1 MNAFSPLRMAVG
13 IAFILAL
20 AVSPLRRLLEAD
32 MRSHMLIQFPA
43 ILVAGALI
51 YSSLPDQLRT
61 RTARWNF
68 LGLSGL
74 TYLAVVLAVVM
85 VPRVLDLAAVDARVE
100 AFKFSALATA
110 GAVLGPSWKA
120 AGTVIQAF
128 FIGTVLPMMIAV
140 ASIYTD
146 VSIRLCNS
154 YGLDE
159 QQKLGY
165 ELMVIAVLAGVC
177 WLSNTM

>member
-1 MNAFSPLRMAVG
+1 M
-13 IAFILAL
+13 
-20 AVSPLRRLLEAD
+20 
-32 MRSHMLIQFPA
+32 
-43 ILVAGALI
+43 
-51 YSSLPDQLRT
+51 
-61 RTARWNF
+61 
-68 LGLSGL
+68 
-74 TYLAVVLAVVM
+74 LAVVM